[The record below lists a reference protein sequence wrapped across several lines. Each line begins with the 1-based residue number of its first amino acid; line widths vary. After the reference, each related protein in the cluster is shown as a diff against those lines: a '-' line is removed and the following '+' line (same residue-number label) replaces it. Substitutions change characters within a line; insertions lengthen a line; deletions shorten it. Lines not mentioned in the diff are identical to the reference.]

1 VRSILLKSILK
12 LSLVAALLV
21 FAVQL
26 YANGSPCNMTGYE
39 SCMSSNCTPQMG
51 RCTESC
57 GNNPP
62 AVEYEVLTAACWMT
76 GDQWYCIVEQEPMY
90 GPGNSCMQNCVNTI
104 NSCQNNCWGS
114 YCT

>member
-1 VRSILLKSILK
+1 MRSILVMSVLK

-51 RCTESC
+51 RCSESC
-57 GNNPP
+57 QGGTS
-62 AVEYEVLTAACWMT
+62 VEYYIATAECWLT
-76 GDQWYCIVEQEPMY
+76 GDQWYCIINEDPMY
-90 GPGNSCMQNCVNTI
+90 GPNNSCMQNCVNTI
-104 NSCQNNCWGS
+104 NSCQSNCWGS